1 MLNLV
6 LISDTHGLHDQL
18 QLPPGDVILHAGDI
32 SSRGTEKEIMKFLD
46 WFGNLDYQHK
56 VFIAGNHDFF
66 FENNTPEE
74 IAKIIP
80 PNITYLN
87 DSGTEIAGVKIWG
100 SPITPWFFDWAF
112 NRQRGAEIKKHWDLI
127 PDDTDFLITHGPAHG
142 ILDKTTTGVAA
153 GCKELLKKINETDIQ
168 LHLSGHIHEGY
179 GERMVNGVRYI
190 NASVLDVRYRQINA
204 PVTLNFKTKNDD

>member
-1 MLNLV
+1 MLKLV
-6 LISDTHGLHDQL
+6 LISDTHGLHNQL
-18 QLPPGDVILHAGDI
+18 RLPPGDVILHAGDV
-32 SSRGTEKEIMKFLD
+32 SSRGTEKEIVDFLE
-46 WFGNLDYQHK
+46 WFENLDYQHK
-56 VFIAGNHDFF
+56 IFIAGNHDFF
-66 FENNTPEE
+66 FEKCSTEK
-74 IAKIIP
+74 IAEIIP
-80 PNITYLN
+80 PSITYLN
-87 DSGTEIAGVKIWG
+87 DSGVTIERIKIWG

-127 PDDTDFLITHGPAHG
+127 PDDTDILITHGPVHE

-153 GCKELLKKINETDIQ
+153 GCEELLKKINKTNIQ